1 MSDTRRMLFETAQGL
16 FAELATVDAL
26 HEAETEGSAWPAV
39 AWGRLVELG
48 LPSALLPEEAG
59 GFGVEPQ
66 DALGLVRIAGFHALP
81 LPLAETMAAGH
92 LLASAGLAVPEGPLS
107 FAVAGEGTALSLAHE
122 AGGGLRLSGVARRV
136 PWGAAARALVVVG
149 DGHVVCLRP
158 PQWRVAAHGRN
169 LASEPR
175 DDLAFDLVA
184 APEDTGTLPEGFTA
198 LHARALGAALRTLS
212 IAGALERVLALT
224 VQYAGERVQFGRAIG
239 KFQAVQ
245 QSLAVLAGE
254 AAAAGGAADI
264 AAEAAAGALP
274 DLFAIGAA
282 KLRAGEAASA
292 ATAIAHQVHGAIGFT
307 REHLLHF
314 LTMRLWSWRDEF
326 GNEAE
331 WARLVGRRALAA
343 GGRGLWPTI
352 TAA

>member
-1 MSDTRRMLFETAQGL
+1 MLFETAQGL
-16 FAELATVDAL
+16 FAELATVEAL
-26 HEAETEGSAWPAV
+26 HHAEGGVWPAA
-39 AWGRLVELG
+39 AWGRVVELG
-48 LPSALLPEEAG
+48 LPNALLPEAAG

-92 LLASAGLAVPEGPLS
+92 LLARAGLAVPEGPLS
-107 FAVAGEGTALSLAHE
+107 FAVAAEGSSLSLIEE
-122 AGGGLRLSGVARRV
+122 AGGRPRLSGVARRV
-136 PWGAAARALVVVG
+136 PWGAAARALAIVG
-149 DGHVVCLRP
+149 DDGRIVLARP
-158 PQWRVAAHGRN
+158 EQWRVAATGRN

-184 APEDTGTLPEGFTA
+184 APEDTGTLPAGFTA
-198 LHARALGAALRTLS
+198 LHARALGAAMRTLS
-212 IAGALERVLALT
+212 IAGALERLLELT

-254 AAAAGGAADI
+254 AAAAGGAADL
-264 AAEAAAGALP
+264 AAEAASEALP
-274 DLFAIGAA
+274 DLFTIGAA

-314 LTMRLWSWRDEF
+314 LTMRAWSWRDEF